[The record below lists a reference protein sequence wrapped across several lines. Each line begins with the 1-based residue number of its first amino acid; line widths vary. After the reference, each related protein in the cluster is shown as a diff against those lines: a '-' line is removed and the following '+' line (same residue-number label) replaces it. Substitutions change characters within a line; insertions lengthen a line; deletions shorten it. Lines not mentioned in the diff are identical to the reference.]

1 MAELT
6 GTGIGYGEDLAHIHD
21 AGFGELA
28 EAGASHLLHQFAK
41 QGTDSGLV
49 LDLGCGSGI
58 AAQMIAAAGFDVVGI
73 DRSPEMVALARA
85 RLPEGDF
92 RVGSFIDAELPQ
104 GATAIVAI
112 GEVLNYVFDERNGP
126 GALSD
131 VFERVYAA
139 LEPGGVF
146 LFDLSGPGRV
156 GADPVRTWRA
166 GPDWAVLA
174 KAVEDPGEGRL
185 TRSIVTFRDVGGEGY
200 RRSEETHELRLYG
213 ANAVLA
219 ALAGAGLRSTTMR
232 GYDGQ
237 DLFPGHR
244 AYLARRPA

>member
-1 MAELT
+1 VPVSEFT
-6 GTGIGYGEDLAHIHD
+6 GTGYREDLAHIHD
-21 AGFGELA
+21 SGFGELA
-28 EAGASHLLHQFAK
+28 KAGASHFLNQLAK
-41 QGTDSGLV
+41 EATDSGLI

-58 AAQMIAAAGFDVVGI
+58 ASEAIAAAGFDVVGI
-73 DRSPEMVALARA
+73 DNSPEMIELARA
-85 RLPEGDF
+85 RVPEADF
-92 RVGSFIDAELPQ
+92 RVGSFIDAELPG
-104 GATAIVAI
+104 GATGIVAI

-126 GALSD
+126 GALSG

-139 LEPGGVF
+139 LNPGGVF

-166 GPDWAVLA
+166 GSDWAVLA
-174 KAVEDPGEGRL
+174 EAVEDPGDGRL
-185 TRSIVTFRDVGGEGY
+185 TRHIVTFRNVGGEGY

-237 DLFPGHR
+237 EFSPGHR

>member
-1 MAELT
+1 VPVTEIT
-6 GTGIGYGEDLAHIHD
+6 GTGYGEDLAHIHD

-28 EAGASHLLHQFAK
+28 AAGASHLLTLFGK
-41 QGTDSGLV
+41 QGIESGTV
-49 LDLGCGSGI
+49 VDLGCGSGI
-58 AAQMIAAAGFDVVGI
+58 ASEMIAAAGFDVIGI
-73 DRSPEMVALARA
+73 DNSPEMVELARA
-85 RLPEGDF
+85 RVPDAEF
-92 RVGSFIDAELPQ
+92 RVGSFIDAPLPE

-112 GEVLNYVFDERNGP
+112 GEVLNYVFDERNVP
-126 GALSD
+126 GALSE
-131 VFERVYAA
+131 VFERISAA
-139 LEPGGVF
+139 LAPGGVF

-174 KAVEDPGEGRL
+174 DAVEDPREGKLMRH
-185 TRSIVTFRDVGGEGY
+185 IVSFRDVGGEGY

-219 ALAGAGLRSTTMR
+219 SLAGAGLRSTTMR
-232 GYDGQ
+232 GYDDQ
-237 DLFPGHR
+237 EFSPGHR